1 MTVDAADPADF
12 DALIGLGS
20 NVGDKAANIAHAVE
34 LLTAPGD
41 IRLLRS
47 SKLYRTAPW
56 GVLDQ
61 DWFVNACIAIAT
73 KLPPHELLA
82 RCLGVEET
90 MRRVRER
97 RWGPRVIDLDV
108 LVYRDVTLN
117 EPGLMLPHPRIQERG
132 FVLVPMSDVAPDVK
146 IAGEP
151 IANWLARVDAR
162 DVVPFEQESQ

>member
-1 MTVDAADPADF
+1 MNGNAARPSDF

-20 NVGDKAANIAHAVE
+20 NVGDKAANIARAVE

-73 KLPPHELLA
+73 ALPPHELLA
-82 RCLGVEET
+82 RCLGVEDT
-90 MRRVRER
+90 MQRVRER

-108 LVYRDVTLN
+108 LVYRDVAMN
-117 EPGLMLPHPRIQERG
+117 EHDLILPHPRIQERG
-132 FVLVPMSDVAPDVK
+132 FVLVPMRDVAPDIK

-151 IANWLARVDAR
+151 VANWLARVDAR
-162 DVVPFEQESQ
+162 DVVPFERESQ